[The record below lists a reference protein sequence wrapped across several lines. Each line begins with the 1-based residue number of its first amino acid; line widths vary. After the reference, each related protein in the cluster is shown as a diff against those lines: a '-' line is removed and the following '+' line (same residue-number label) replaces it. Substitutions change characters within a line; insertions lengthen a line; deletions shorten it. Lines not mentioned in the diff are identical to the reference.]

1 MGRDECERAS
11 ELAGAGKVP
20 NFSRFKTRTKVSADR
35 GEEED
40 EDVTVRVSHEAMH
53 AVGNMRYSAENAW
66 SSPSDGG
73 EGEEEGEGPYG
84 PLVSTLS
91 PNTMM
96 EGASPATFARR
107 YVEASVTRVEGMA
120 ADEMEHE
127 AIARAYVDASE
138 MRVGAML
145 RASGN

>member
-1 MGRDECERAS
+1 M
-11 ELAGAGKVP
+11 
-20 NFSRFKTRTKVSADR
+20 
-35 GEEED
+35 
-40 EDVTVRVSHEAMH
+40 VRVSHEAMH
-53 AVGNMRYSAENAW
+53 AVGNMRYSADNVW
-66 SSPSDGG
+66 SSPSDGSVD
-73 EGEEEGEGPYG
+73 GEEDQGPYG
-84 PLVSTLS
+84 ALVSTLS
-91 PNTMM
+91 PNTIMD
-96 EGASPATFARR
+96 GASPATFARR